1 MLGTMQTLVYIA
13 LEVEYEEFLR
23 DKKEG
28 LKIYSKF
35 SMKSVKTRKKE
46 KGRKGKKE
54 GQSRENGEKDERK
67 MLCLPLAVYKLHP
80 FTDGLGW
87 LRAWAENPCRSE
99 PRDK

>member
-46 KGRKGKKE
+46 KGRKEKKKNRAGKMGKRMR
-54 GQSRENGEKDERK
+54 GRCFVYRWLFTNYT
-67 MLCLPLAVYKLHP
+67 PLLMVS
-80 FTDGLGW
+80 GG
-87 LRAWAENPCRSE
+87 
-99 PRDK
+99 

>member
-46 KGRKGKKE
+46 EGRKEKKRKKE
-54 GQSRENGEKDERK
+54 YQQNSKQIRQERGLWLLKGSSRKRQ
-67 MLCLPLAVYKLHP
+67 VKLKRSKKP
-80 FTDGLGW
+80 SQGILGDGK
-87 LRAWAENPCRSE
+87 C
-99 PRDK
+99 